1 MNTTENDF
9 IREILENSDG
19 SETRI
24 GDFVIRRDYGIDC
37 IYDGPGGD
45 VVIPEEIGSLDF
57 SDTFK
62 NAKNITGLF
71 LPKSAKKITIKAFGS
86 RATLRKV
93 EFSEGTEEI
102 PETNFFANCKALEEV
117 VLPESLQYIGA
128 GVFKNTPWY
137 SNTIEVVDGCYYLGR
152 FLVDSKEDISVASV
166 CEGTTMI
173 CGKAFQNRT
182 GLTEINIPDSVRT
195 IGAYAFFGCTSLTE
209 VSLPNQISRI
219 EKWSFGGCNSLK
231 QIDIPVTDAEIS
243 EDAFGSEKFGG
254 LFFPDYAFIPTDL
267 KGTAGQMRFFVYCYL
282 TSRERHTSDRQK
294 KYDAEAK
301 KRKAKLLEIALENK
315 NLSVL
320 RNLAPIA
327 ITNANIAELIE
338 TTQQRNA
345 PDMTAFLLEWQEKHF
360 GQADLEK
367 QQRKEMNRNP
377 LSAGEL
383 KKIWGTKKLSDG
395 TLGIT
400 SYKGSDIDICIP
412 DCIGKTKI
420 TVICSSA
427 FSVFGPLGKTIPEAY
442 TAARKQIRSVI
453 IPDGITSIG
462 FFAFDCCTKME
473 SITIPVTVNAINMAF
488 THCPNLTIH
497 APAGSYAEQYAKEH
511 NIPFVA
517 E

>member
-1 MNTTENDF
+1 
-9 IREILENSDG
+9 
-19 SETRI
+19 
-24 GDFVIRRDYGIDC
+24 
-37 IYDGPGGD
+37 
-45 VVIPEEIGSLDF
+45 
-57 SDTFK
+57 
-62 NAKNITGLF
+62 
-71 LPKSAKKITIKAFGS
+71 
-86 RATLRKV
+86 
-93 EFSEGTEEI
+93 
-102 PETNFFANCKALEEV
+102 
-117 VLPESLQYIGA
+117 
-128 GVFKNTPWY
+128 
-137 SNTIEVVDGCYYLGR
+137 
-152 FLVDSKEDISVASV
+152 
-166 CEGTTMI
+166 
-173 CGKAFQNRT
+173 
-182 GLTEINIPDSVRT
+182 
-195 IGAYAFFGCTSLTE
+195 
-209 VSLPNQISRI
+209 
-219 EKWSFGGCNSLK
+219 
-231 QIDIPVTDAEIS
+231 
-243 EDAFGSEKFGG
+243 
-254 LFFPDYAFIPTDL
+254 
-267 KGTAGQMRFFVYCYL
+267 
-282 TSRERHTSDRQK
+282 
-294 KYDAEAK
+294 
-301 KRKAKLLEIALENK
+301 
-315 NLSVL
+315 
-320 RNLAPIA
+320 
-327 ITNANIAELIE
+327 
-338 TTQQRNA
+338 
-345 PDMTAFLLEWQEKHF
+345 MTAVLLEWQDKHF

-497 APAGSYAEQYAKEH
+497 APAGSYAEQYANEH

>member
-1 MNTTENDF
+1 MEKQMVTIFVSVYNIGEY
-9 IREILENSDG
+9 LERFFDCLDKQTFRNYKLLMIDDG
-19 SETRI
+19 STDNSLSICRAHAEKDSRI
-24 GDFVIRRDYGIDC
+24 KVVPIEHGGIAKARNLMHGMLDT
-37 IYDGPGGD
+37 
-45 VVIPEEIGSLDF
+45 EFATSLDG
-57 SDTFK
+57 DDY
-62 NAKNITGLF
+62 
-71 LPKSAKKITIKAFGS
+71 FG
-86 RATLRKV
+86 
-93 EFSEGTEEI
+93 
-102 PETNFFANCKALEEV
+102 
-117 VLPESLQYIGA
+117 
-128 GVFKNTPWY
+128 
-137 SNTIEVVDGCYYLGR
+137 
-152 FLVDSKEDISVASV
+152 
-166 CEGTTMI
+166 
-173 CGKAFQNRT
+173 
-182 GLTEINIPDSVRT
+182 
-195 IGAYAFFGCTSLTE
+195 
-209 VSLPNQISRI
+209 
-219 EKWSFGGCNSLK
+219 
-231 QIDIPVTDAEIS
+231 
-243 EDAFGSEKFGG
+243 
-254 LFFPDYAFIPTDL
+254 PDYL
-267 KGTAGQMRFFVYCYL
+267 KHLMDA
-282 TSRERHTSDRQK
+282 QK

-497 APAGSYAEQYAKEH
+497 APAGSYAEQYANEH